1 MKKKILLFASTVI
14 AAMAMMTSATFAA
27 EILGDVNG
35 DGEVNMQDSALILSQ
50 ALSKDY
56 AATNPS
62 FNLAVANLDEDKPF
76 ENTGEITANDAALAF
91 KMFLE
96 KTSLYLDINLGQVTY
111 SEKVTMDTTVKEVVE
126 RFVGPNSTYEKA
138 INNKKSAIQNAVSRV
153 KFPFDAEKMGISN
166 EMLDLMIKS
175 GHISPELKE
184 TIMGMDE
191 VKLVDD
197 NGWDIFAYAL
207 RSLVAETPVY
217 DKTSTNTK
225 IFVPYV
231 DKCTSNKL
239 NELSLAKMTKNGTDM
254 STIDFKGIQNAY
266 QKGLEIVKHQPSAE
280 DLIAAKNGVTDITE
294 DKYKVSVVLND
305 DATKEFHYNGK
316 ADDTLDTLINN
327 AATAELLDYDTVTVG
342 KVNDAMGKAKDENG
356 KYGSVKVSVNGRR
369 NASVTLVER

>member
-217 DKTSTNTK
+217 DKTATNTK